1 MKLPNGEYAVVN
13 LAKLRDYSLNLEHD
27 TGKHKARVFLSALG
41 VKIIDAEWL
50 REKLLEQ
57 AATAEVTPKAP
68 TRFGDLYVLD
78 FELRRAEK
86 AAMVRSTWIILKG
99 EQVPRLVTCFV
110 R

>member
-1 MKLPNGEYAVVN
+1 MKLPNGEYAIVT

-41 VKIIDAEWL
+41 LKTIDAEWF

-86 AAMVRSTWIILKG
+86 AAKVRSTWIILKG
-99 EQVPRLVTCFV
+99 EQVPRLVPCFV

>member
-1 MKLPNGEYAVVN
+1 MKLPNGQYAVVT
-13 LAKLRDYSLNLEHD
+13 LAKLRDYSLSLEHD

-41 VKIIDAEWL
+41 LKSIDAEWL

-57 AATAEVTPKAP
+57 AATAEVTPRAP
-68 TRFGDLYVLD
+68 TSFGVLYVLD
-78 FELRRAEK
+78 FELRHSEK
-86 AAMVRSTWIILKG
+86 VAKVRSTWIILKG